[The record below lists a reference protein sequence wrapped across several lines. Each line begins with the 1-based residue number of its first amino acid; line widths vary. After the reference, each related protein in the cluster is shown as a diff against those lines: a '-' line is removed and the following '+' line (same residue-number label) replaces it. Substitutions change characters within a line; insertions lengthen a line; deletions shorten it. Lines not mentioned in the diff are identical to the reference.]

1 MGDVFA
7 ARTPPAPGN
16 ATCHPRDPKPL
27 FICQETKTFV
37 RAFLLYYHKTKIAA
51 SAKQPSFFTTI
62 LVNHGL
68 YFQPNQEKSRVD
80 RFPAKYHSGKN
91 TWRSLNV
98 NPCFSLNSYCFQ
110 KESFYPQRRKKTRAF
125 CKMLISSEKAE
136 WWSCVFPKKFKSRRA
151 LILLK
156 QIRYKSL

>member
-51 SAKQPSFFTTI
+51 STKQPSFFTTI

-80 RFPAKYHSGKN
+80 RFPAKYHSGKKPGGLS
-91 TWRSLNV
+91 TSIHAF
-98 NPCFSLNSYCFQ
+98 PSIPTFSSIPTAF
-110 KESFYPQRRKKTRAF
+110 KRKVF
-125 CKMLISSEKAE
+125 IHSEG
-136 WWSCVFPKKFKSRRA
+136 R
-151 LILLK
+151 K
-156 QIRYKSL
+156 QGPFVKC